1 MRHGFRRLA
10 MSRSFRS
17 SIPCLLWLP
26 ALCLLLVSCGISV
39 PESPPEPPRG
49 GLPRVIG
56 NPPGDAYTRTLQR
69 GADEYVLQ
77 TGSRLFRRAGS
88 PDVDLVGVIHIAEAP
103 YYHRLQRRL
112 DRADLVLYE
121 KVVDE
126 RYEHLPPET
135 FDKAQHRSAYGRLAS
150 SLGLA
155 MQTAEIDY
163 RRPNFRRSDLTIQQ
177 MYALLEQEMASGTD
191 EGGAAQAHASMGKL
205 KRVLSGR
212 SFVMNGALWLVGANR
227 GLQSRMRLAIVA
239 LGVKA
244 DDDEGALKESP
255 RLQKLIQDDRN
266 EQVMRDL
273 EAALRESRPRRRIAL
288 FYGSAHH
295 TDLEKRLRRLGYQ
308 PAGPVEWE
316 TAVTSRPHAEGIRR
330 QEVEET
336 LRIGR

>member
-1 MRHGFRRLA
+1 MNRFL
-10 MSRSFRS
+10 RS
-17 SIPCLLWLP
+17 SVSLVLLLP
-26 ALCLLLVSCGISV
+26 ALCLLLASCGLQS
-39 PESPPEPPRG
+39 PEPPPQPPPG

-56 NPPGDAYTRTLQR
+56 NPAGDAYTRTFQQ
-69 GADEYVLQ
+69 GVDEYVLQ

-177 MYALLEQEMASGTD
+177 MYALLEKEMASGTD
-191 EGGAAQAHASMGKL
+191 EGGAAEAHASMGKL
-205 KRVLSGR
+205 KRALSGG
-212 SFVMNGALWLVGANR
+212 SHLINGAIWLVGANR
-227 GLQSRMRLAIVA
+227 GLQSRMRLAVVA
-239 LGVKA
+239 LGVK
-244 DDDEGALKESP
+244 DEEQDGALNRSP

-266 EQVMRDL
+266 EHVIRDL
-273 EAALRESRPRRRIAL
+273 EAVLREPKPRRRIAL

-295 TDLEKRLRRLGYQ
+295 TDMEKRLRRLGYR
-308 PAGPVEWE
+308 PAGPIEWE
-316 TAVTSRPHAEGIRR
+316 SAVTSRPHAEGIRR
-330 QEVEET
+330 EE
-336 LRIGR
+336 LKEALPIEE